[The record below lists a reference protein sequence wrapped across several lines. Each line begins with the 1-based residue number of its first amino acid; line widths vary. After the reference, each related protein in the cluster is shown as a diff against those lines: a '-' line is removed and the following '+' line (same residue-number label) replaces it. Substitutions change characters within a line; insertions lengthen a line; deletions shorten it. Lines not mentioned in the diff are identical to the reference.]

1 MFRLANTGPLN
12 WQKSPIPH
20 PEAGGFHEYDGRQ
33 LPWPTAFLQRI
44 IALSSA
50 KRPQIIGKMQSHR
63 QITDRFEA
71 AAKAIH
77 SR

>member
-1 MFRLANTGPLN
+1 MYRLANTGPSN

-20 PEAGGFHEYDGRQ
+20 PETAGFREYDGRQ
-33 LPWPTAFLQRI
+33 IPWPAAFLQRI

-50 KRPQIIGKMQSHR
+50 KRPQINGKMQIYR